1 MTKRRVAIY
10 TRVSTDG
17 QTVSN
22 QLRELRAVAK
32 RHGWNVVKE
41 FNDKGI
47 SGANGR
53 EKRPGFDALC
63 KGAVR
68 RDFDLV
74 MAWSVDR
81 LGRSLQHLV
90 SFLSDIHANGVDLY
104 LHQQGIDTT
113 TPTGKAMF
121 QMCGVFAE
129 FERAMIQNR
138 INAGLARAKA
148 QGKVLGRPKVNGDTE
163 KAVLAG
169 IAQGTGKRKLAKQL
183 GIGVSTVKRI
193 LAEAA

>member
-32 RHGWNVVKE
+32 RHGWRVVKE

-148 QGKVLGRPKVNGDTE
+148 QGKVLGRPKVNGGIE
-163 KAVLAG
+163 RAVLAG
-169 IAQGTGKRKLAKQL
+169 IKKGTGKRKLAKQL
-183 GIGVSTVKRI
+183 GIGVSTVKRV